1 MPINNLNDL
10 LCLYEESGQLQYA
23 GEPVNQ
29 IEHAWQSMQW
39 AAKVNASAS
48 MQLAAF
54 FHDLG
59 HLFQQVAGS
68 PTLQG
73 VDDKH
78 ERIGS
83 AILERVF
90 DSSVSVPVALHV
102 DAKRY
107 LVSVDR
113 SYMSQ
118 LSDDSIRS
126 LELQGGPMT
135 QAEQGRF
142 KANPFWRHAV
152 KLRQWD
158 ERSKEAGRSIPD
170 MSEVKAF
177 LSALASG
184 RNEVKPMRL
193 AMPR

>member
-10 LCLYEESGQLQYA
+10 LSLYEESGQLQYA

-59 HLFQQVAGS
+59 HLFQQVARS

-73 VDDKH
+73 LDDKH

-158 ERSKEAGRSIPD
+158 ERSNESGRASPD
-170 MSEVKAF
+170 ISEVKPF
-177 LSALASG
+177 LSAPASG
-184 RNEVKPMRL
+184 PSSATARRL
-193 AMPR
+193 RR